1 MLVSS
6 LFCHLGVLANGL
18 LAACEDALCARQTFY
33 QIFSF
38 DPLPYGHQ
46 FAPPPLSD
54 ETKKFHRDRYRD
66 FFSRPNVF
74 ETETFFRPN
83 VFEADTETFAK
94 VKK

>member
-38 DPLPYGHQ
+38 DPLPYGLDSIAASL
-46 FAPPPLSD
+46 FVLNLLS
-54 ETKKFHRDRYRD
+54 
-66 FFSRPNVF
+66 
-74 ETETFFRPN
+74 
-83 VFEADTETFAK
+83 
-94 VKK
+94 